1 MKNKFIL
8 VFVILV
14 TAFLS
19 CDDYVDIEPKGILTP
34 KSVDDLRA
42 VLNESNTFENASQTS
57 DYYIN
62 DDFTLPT
69 AKVNTFKTA
78 PLFTSDIGNK
88 YNLKGEFF
96 TVEQDDRDW
105 NTNYKMIGRANY
117 VLQTLKELKGNQ
129 DQMNQLRG
137 EALIHRASGYLV
149 LVNLYSRHYAA
160 GDPNEPETG
169 LPLVTEFGD
178 AGVSLV
184 RSTIQQVYDLI
195 VADLTEAVTLVG
207 NNESAVKYK
216 PSKIAAYG
224 LLARAYHHMG
234 KYDLAVD
241 NASKA
246 LAINKNLLNYA
257 TDLTALE
264 NTLGDPTGLLYAA
277 FKNNKEVLLH
287 RRGILIFVSTIAF
300 NPTRLVQLPFTYM
313 TPSLISLYD
322 TTNDARYTKLTAV
335 DATAGGAIRWTGAD
349 KFFFYHLM
357 DLTIPEVL
365 LIRAESNARLNKI
378 QLAMDDLNYLRL
390 NRFTT
395 TNPLIVNL
403 TAATKAEAIQH
414 VLNERRRE
422 LCFRGV
428 RFFDMK
434 RLNAIDNANLGIIR
448 KDLDGNDVSLPA
460 NDPRWAMPIPPL
472 EMLLRPEIKQNP
484 R

>member
-1 MKNKFIL
+1 
-8 VFVILV
+8 
-14 TAFLS
+14 
-19 CDDYVDIEPKGILTP
+19 
-34 KSVDDLRA
+34 
-42 VLNESNTFENASQTS
+42 
-57 DYYIN
+57 
-62 DDFTLPT
+62 
-69 AKVNTFKTA
+69 
-78 PLFTSDIGNK
+78 
-88 YNLKGEFF
+88 
-96 TVEQDDRDW
+96 
-105 NTNYKMIGRANY
+105 
-117 VLQTLKELKGNQ
+117 
-129 DQMNQLRG
+129 
-137 EALIHRASGYLV
+137 
-149 LVNLYSRHYAA
+149 
-160 GDPNEPETG
+160 
-169 LPLVTEFGD
+169 
-178 AGVSLV
+178 
-184 RSTIQQVYDLI
+184 
-195 VADLTEAVTLVG
+195 
-207 NNESAVKYK
+207 
-216 PSKIAAYG
+216 
-224 LLARAYHHMG
+224 MG